1 MRFSHRTG
9 GFRGFL
15 VALVLVSLG
24 IVSNVSTASA
34 GPDEARARLETLA
47 KEALGHLADK
57 EKPREE
63 QVRLFREIM
72 EKTFDLDLIAQFV
85 VGRYWR
91 RADDT
96 TKGEYLQLFRDY
108 MVATY
113 SVRLNE
119 YNGETLK
126 ILSAKPTDQPTD
138 VLVETLISR
147 DVDGLELPVTWRMR
161 KSPDR
166 GYLVTD
172 ILVDNVSL
180 AVAQRSEFVSVIRG
194 NGGKLE
200 SLNEKLK
207 ARLAE
212 GQS

>member
-1 MRFSHRTG
+1 MKFSHWAG
-9 GFRGFL
+9 NLRGL
-15 VALVLVSLG
+15 VLALV
-24 IVSNVSTASA
+24 IVSGGVFATAGSA
-34 GPDEARARLETLA
+34 VADPDEARTRLETLA

-57 EKPREE
+57 NKTRDE
-63 QVRLFREIM
+63 QVRLFRDVM

-91 RADDT
+91 RADESV
-96 TKGEYLQLFRDY
+96 KGEYLKLFRDY

-113 SVRLNE
+113 SIRLNE
-119 YNGETLK
+119 YKGETLQ
-126 ILSAKPTDQPTD
+126 IVSAKPTDQPTD
-138 VLVETLISR
+138 VLVETLITR
-147 DVDGLELPVTWRMR
+147 DVDGLELPITWRMR
-161 KSPDR
+161 KSEER

-194 NGGKLE
+194 NGGTLE

>member
-1 MRFSHRTG
+1 M
-9 GFRGFL
+9 GFAHWAGRCKGFVL
-15 VALVLVSLG
+15 ALVLISGGLV
-24 IVSNVSTASA
+24 AA
-34 GPDEARARLETLA
+34 AAPAMADPDEARNRLEALA

-57 EKPREE
+57 DKPRDE

-96 TKGEYLQLFRDY
+96 AKGEYLKLFRDY

-119 YNGETLK
+119 YNGESLQ
-126 ILSAKPTDQPTD
+126 IISAKPTDQPTD
-138 VLVETLISR
+138 VLVETVVTR
-147 DVDGLELPVTWRMR
+147 DVDGLKLPITWRMR
-161 KSPDR
+161 KSEAR

-194 NGGKLE
+194 SGGTLE

>member
-1 MRFSHRTG
+1 M
-9 GFRGFL
+9 GFAHWAGRCKGFL
-15 VALVLVSLG
+15 LALVLVSGSL
-24 IVSNVSTASA
+24 VAAAAPATAD
-34 GPDEARARLETLA
+34 PDEARNRLETLA
-47 KEALGHLADK
+47 KEALGHLSDK
-57 EKPREE
+57 DKPRDE

-96 TKGEYLQLFRDY
+96 AKGEYLKLFRDY

-119 YNGETLK
+119 YNGETLQ
-126 ILSAKPTDQPTD
+126 IVSAKPTDQPTD
-138 VLVETLISR
+138 VLVETVITR
-147 DVDGLELPVTWRMR
+147 DVDGLKLPITWRMR
-161 KSPDR
+161 KSEAR

-194 NGGKLE
+194 SGGTLE

>member
-1 MRFSHRTG
+1 MGRLSFWPG
-9 GFRGFL
+9 AKAAF
-15 VALVLVSLG
+15 VAVIVLVSGSLMT
-24 IVSNVSTASA
+24 SQASA
-34 GPDEARARLETLA
+34 GPDEAKQRLEELAKDALGRLA
-47 KEALGHLADK
+47 KESVSRD
-57 EKPREE
+57 E
-63 QVRLFREIM
+63 QVRDFREVM
-72 EKTFDLDLIAQFV
+72 ESAFDLDLIARFV

-91 RADDT
+91 RADDAVR
-96 TKGEYLQLFRDY
+96 KEYLQLFRDY

-113 SVRLNE
+113 SVRLDE
-119 YNGETLK
+119 YNGETLQV
-126 ILSAKPTDQPTD
+126 IGAKATDQPSD

-147 DVDGLELPVTWRMR
+147 DVDGLQLPVTWRMR
-161 KSPDR
+161 KSEDR

-200 SLNEKLK
+200 GLNEKLK

-212 GQS
+212 GNS